1 MTPIEG
7 DTMPISART
16 TTPHPALED
25 RLNRRNLLLG
35 AAALPWMLTGARAQ
49 TPADGYPNR
58 SVRIIVGFTPGSIG
72 DQFVRSLGQLM
83 APQLGQPIV
92 VENKPGG
99 SQVIGAELAARAP
112 ADGYTL
118 YMGTQGG
125 MVLNA
130 VVRKKLSYDPV
141 ADFTPITM
149 MFVTPM
155 YLYVNPSVQA
165 KSATE
170 LIALAKANPGKLTFA
185 SIGAVTASHVLGEMF
200 KSEAGVDMLHV
211 PFKGGPEA
219 TNALISG
226 QIDVFFNGNNSMSQV
241 KQGKARVI
249 ASANAKR
256 SQELP
261 DLPTIAEAGVP
272 GVDLLPWFALYG
284 PAGMPRPLVERLNR
298 EFVTMLKSPAM
309 QERARQMGVEIVTST
324 PEALTNQVKAETPMM
339 AKVMQKAGVT
349 PE

>member
-1 MTPIEG
+1 MPDSQRTNAPLAVAA
-7 DTMPISART
+7 DTWS
-16 TTPHPALED
+16 
-25 RLNRRNLLLG
+25 RRKLLAG
-35 AAALPWMLTGARAQ
+35 AAALPWLMNGAIAQ
-49 TPADGYPNR
+49 TSGDAFPNR
-58 SVRIIVGFTPGSIG
+58 PIRIIVGFTPGSIG
-72 DQFVRSLGQLM
+72 DQFVRALGQLI

-92 VENKPGG
+92 VENKPGA
-99 SQVIGAELAARAP
+99 SQVISAELAARAAP
-112 ADGYTL
+112 DGYTL

-130 VVRKKLSYDPV
+130 VVRKKLTYDPV

-155 YLYVNPSVQA
+155 YLYVNPAVQA
-165 KSATE
+165 KSAAE

-219 TNALISG
+219 TTALVSG
-226 QIDVFFNGNNSMSQV
+226 QVDVFFNGNNSMSQV
-241 KQGKARVI
+241 KQGKLRVI
-249 ASANAKR
+249 ASANARR
-256 SQELP
+256 SEEQP

-272 GVDLLPWFALYG
+272 GVDLLPWFGLFG
-284 PAGMPRPLVERLNR
+284 PAGMPRPVADKIYR
-298 EFVTMLKSPAM
+298 EFVAVLRSPAM
-309 QERARQMGVEIVTST
+309 KEKARQMGVEVVTST
-324 PEALTNQVKAETPMM
+324 PEALVNQVKAETPVM
-339 AKVMQKAGVT
+339 AQLMKKAGVT

>member
-1 MTPIEG
+1 
-7 DTMPISART
+7 MPDSQRKNA
-16 TTPHPALED
+16 PPVAAAEPWS
-25 RLNRRNLLLG
+25 RRKLLAG
-35 AAALPWMLTGARAQ
+35 AAALPWLMNGAVAQ
-49 TPADGYPNR
+49 TAADGFPNR
-58 SVRIIVGFTPGSIG
+58 PIRIIVGFTPGSIG
-72 DQFVRSLGQLM
+72 DLFVRAVGQM
-83 APQLGQPIV
+83 ITPQLGQPII
-92 VENKPGG
+92 VENKPGA
-99 SQVIGAELAARAP
+99 SQVIGAELAARAAP
-112 ADGYTL
+112 DGYTL

-200 KSEAGVDMLHV
+200 KSQAGVDMLHV

-219 TNALISG
+219 TNALVSG
-226 QIDVFFNGNNSMSQV
+226 QIDVFFNGNGTMSQV

-249 ASANAKR
+249 ASANSKR

-284 PAGMPRPLVERLNR
+284 PAGMPRPLVDRLHR
-298 EFVTMLKSPAM
+298 DFVAVLKSPAM
-309 QERARQMGVEIVTST
+309 QEKARQMGVEIASST
-324 PEALTNQVKAETPMM
+324 PEALVNQVKAETPVM
-339 AKVMQKAGVT
+339 AQLMKKAGVT